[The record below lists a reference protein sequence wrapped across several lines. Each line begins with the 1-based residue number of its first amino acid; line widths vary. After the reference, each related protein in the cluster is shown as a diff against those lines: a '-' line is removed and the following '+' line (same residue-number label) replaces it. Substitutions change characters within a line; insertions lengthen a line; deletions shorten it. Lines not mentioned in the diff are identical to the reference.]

1 MRRGSTFVFNG
12 TIEGEG
18 RNTGPGTDL
27 ADGDPNGDVHDDDD
41 QGDDGGG
48 APEDTTLMLA
58 DDLNKKICFLGVSG
72 NVDGDDGGDGYSPL
86 GVFGLDGDDDGSS
99 GGGDGDEHHHG
110 RHSRKTGAQTNR
122 QTGRLGQGL
131 TGAERH

>member
-58 DDLNKKICFLGVSG
+58 DDLNKKICFFWGFLGTLTETMEATAIPPWGFSG
-72 NVDGDDGGDGYSPL
+72 WT
-86 GVFGLDGDDDGSS
+86 
-99 GGGDGDEHHHG
+99 ETT
-110 RHSRKTGAQTNR
+110 TGTPEAGTVILAKR
-122 QTGRLGQGL
+122 GTKQTGRPAGWG
-131 TGAERH
+131 GG